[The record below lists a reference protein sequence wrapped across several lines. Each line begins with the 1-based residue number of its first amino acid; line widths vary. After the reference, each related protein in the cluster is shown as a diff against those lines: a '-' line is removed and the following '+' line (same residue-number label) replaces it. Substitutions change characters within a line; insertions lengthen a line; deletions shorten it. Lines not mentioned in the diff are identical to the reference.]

1 MKILH
6 IITRLDRGGSADNT
20 LLSCIGQRRLGHEVT
35 LVTGT
40 GLTDD
45 SPLKEIAGEEGVKIV
60 LLPSLVRAVS
70 PLRDLKAVWACL
82 RIIRGGGYD
91 VVHTHTSKAGIV
103 GRTAARMSKAGIVG
117 RTAARM
123 CGGCRVVHSPHGHV
137 FYGYFG
143 RLKTKI
149 FIWAEK
155 IMARWTDV
163 IVTLTDREAEEHLEN
178 GVGRRGQFVTVF
190 SGIPMKNESG
200 KLEKNKTALRLAL
213 GLPHE
218 GPLIVSV
225 GRLDP
230 IKGHGTLI
238 EAFALIMNGYP
249 GAHLILAG
257 DGELSAD
264 YKTLAEDLGV
274 HDHVSFLGWRS
285 DVGELLEAADL
296 FVLPSINEGM
306 GRAVL
311 EAMHAGL
318 AVVATNVG
326 GVPMIVEEGVTGHL
340 VPPEDPASLA
350 AAIERL
356 LSREALRAAM
366 GEAGRLKASVFSDEA
381 MVQHLEAVYRRTL
394 SSPSFAGNYA

>member
-1 MKILH
+1 VKILH

-20 LLSCIGQRRLGHEVT
+20 LLSCIGQCRLGHEVT

-40 GLTDD
+40 GLTND
-45 SPLKEIAGEEGVKIV
+45 SPLKETAGEQGVKLV

-70 PLRDLKAVWACL
+70 PLRDLKAVWACR
-82 RIIRGGGYD
+82 RIIRGGQYD

-103 GRTAARMSKAGIVG
+103 GRMAARIS
-117 RTAARM
+117 
-123 CGGCRVVHSPHGHV
+123 GGCRVVHTPHGHV

-143 RLKTKI
+143 WLKTKI

-190 SGIPMKNESG
+190 SGIPMNNESG
-200 KLEKNKTALRLAL
+200 ECGKNKSALRLAL

-218 GPLIVSV
+218 GPLIVSA

-238 EAFALIMNGYP
+238 EALALVVNGRP
-249 GAHLILAG
+249 GVHLVLAG
-257 DGELSAD
+257 DGELAAA

-274 HDHVSFLGWRS
+274 HDHISFLGWRS

-306 GRAVL
+306 GRAVI

-318 AVVATNVG
+318 AVVATHVG

-350 AAIERL
+350 AAIGRL
-356 LSREALRAAM
+356 LSHEALRTAM
-366 GEAGRLKASVFSDEA
+366 GEAGRLKASTFSDEA

-394 SSPSFAGNYA
+394 SSPAFAGKSA